1 MQILYRVVCCAIE
14 DMTYSVDLP
23 AARFPTLH
31 SVFLPDCRVIT
42 NVICSYTSF
51 ASAPVPWPAVLSR
64 FRGLPQ
70 DVAVP
75 SRFRRR
81 ESVEKIQM

>member
-1 MQILYRVVCCAIE
+1 MGECRSQMLFVFR
-14 DMTYSVDLP
+14 P
-23 AARFPTLH
+23 ASRGLLFRGLL
-31 SVFLPDCRVIT
+31 FR
-42 NVICSYTSF
+42 
-51 ASAPVPWPAVLSR
+51 LSG

>member
-1 MQILYRVVCCAIE
+1 MSLLVLTPDREHHLTQQGGTDQSRESQMLFVPTRPSRP
-14 DMTYSVDLP
+14 SV
-23 AARFPTLH
+23 A
-31 SVFLPDCRVIT
+31 
-42 NVICSYTSF
+42 CS
-51 ASAPVPWPAVLSR
+51 AAVLSR